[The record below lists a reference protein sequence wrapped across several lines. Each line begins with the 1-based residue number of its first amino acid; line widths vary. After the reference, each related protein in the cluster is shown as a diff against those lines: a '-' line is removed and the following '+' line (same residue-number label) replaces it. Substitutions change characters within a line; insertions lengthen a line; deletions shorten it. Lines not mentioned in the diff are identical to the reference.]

1 MDLELELSNEIRVL
15 VHLGMKLKGAIW
27 SCCCSD
33 TTVPGRGMFVVKGS
47 SFGKQPARPACGA
60 LAHAVAAASMT
71 EHNGC
76 RVRVPP
82 AAFATEIQYIVS
94 WREDEMGI
102 RSAMGWIATEVLVAS
117 ERASNA

>member
-1 MDLELELSNEIRVL
+1 MELSDEIRVL

-33 TTVPGRGMFVVKGS
+33 TTVPVSCRGMFVVNGS

-60 LAHAVAAASMT
+60 LANAVAAASMI

-76 RVRVPP
+76 SVRVPP